1 LEIVPVDGIIAA
13 VVSIEKYDSNWE
25 IVVNYTKKREKLNKA
40 WPEMKLARCPYAL
53 EPSGTRR

>member
-25 IVVNYTKKREKLNKA
+25 IVVNYTKKREKLNEA
-40 WPEMKLARCPYAL
+40 WSDVKLAVRPYAL
-53 EPSGTRR
+53 EPSSTCR